1 MSLGIWKGVLTFQT
15 HSWLTLKM
23 AKSSGLMLFT
33 SEVYAMERA
42 QPFKSS
48 WPYMKMNKRFFVSGE
63 VGLGLTFAKRKR
75 SGRSSQ
81 SAKEGAIASRTL

>member
-1 MSLGIWKGVLTFQT
+1 MSWGIWNSVLTFQT

-23 AKSSGLMLFT
+23 VKSSGLMLFT

-48 WPYMKMNKRFFVSGE
+48 WPYAETN
-63 VGLGLTFAKRKR
+63 
-75 SGRSSQ
+75 
-81 SAKEGAIASRTL
+81 